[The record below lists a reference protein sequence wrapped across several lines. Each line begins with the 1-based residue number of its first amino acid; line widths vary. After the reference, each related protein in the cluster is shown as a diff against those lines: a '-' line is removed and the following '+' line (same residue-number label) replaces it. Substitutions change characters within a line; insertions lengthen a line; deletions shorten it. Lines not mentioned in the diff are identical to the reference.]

1 MKRTVAIIAGGDS
14 SEHEVSMNSAK
25 GIYSFI
31 DKEKYNLYI
40 VELSKKAWEAVLA
53 DGTRSKIDKNDFS
66 FMDGDKKV
74 KPDFAYITIHGTP
87 GENGILQ
94 GYFELLDIPYSTCDV
109 LVSAMTF
116 SKFTL
121 NQYLKG
127 FGIRVAESMLVNKRF
142 GIEDK
147 DVIEK
152 IGLPCFIKPN
162 ASGSSFGVTKV
173 KTADQIQSALKAA
186 FAESDDVMIEAFMDG
201 IELANGCYKTK
212 NKSVVFP
219 ITEVVSDNE
228 FFDYNAKYKGEV
240 TEITPARLSPE
251 LTERVKKLTSAV
263 YDILGC
269 KGIVRVDYIITE
281 GEKIN
286 MLEINTTPGMTATS
300 FIPQQV
306 KAAGLDIKDVMTD
319 IIEEGLE
326 KYSKQTF
333 ITIKTESHE
342 NT

>member
-14 SEHEVSMNSAK
+14 SEHEVSMSSAK

-40 VELSKKAWEAVLA
+40 VELSKKAWEAVLE
-53 DGTRSKIDKNDFS
+53 DGSRSKVDKNDFS
-66 FMDGDKKV
+66 FMDGDKKI

-127 FGIRVAESMLVNKRF
+127 FGVRVAESMLVNKHF
-142 GIEDK
+142 GIKDE

-173 KTADQIQSALKAA
+173 KTPEQIQPALEAA

-212 NKSVVFP
+212 DKSVVFP

-251 LTERVKKLTSAV
+251 LTDRVKKLTSAI

-269 KGIVRVDYIITE
+269 KGIVRIDYIITE

-306 KAAGLDIKDVMTD
+306 RAAGIDIKDVMTD
-319 IIEEGLE
+319 IIEDSISR
-326 KYSKQTF
+326 K
-333 ITIKTESHE
+333 
-342 NT
+342 

>member
-1 MKRTVAIIAGGDS
+1 MKRVIAIVAGGDS
-14 SEHEVSMNSAK
+14 SEHDVSMRSAE

-31 DKEKYNLYI
+31 DQEKYTLYI
-40 VELSKKAWEAVLA
+40 VELTREKWEAILP
-53 DGTRSKIDKNDFS
+53 DGSRAQVDKNDFS
-66 FMDGDKKV
+66 FVDGGQKV

-94 GYFELLDIPYSTCDV
+94 GYFELMGIPYSTCDV
-109 LVSAMTF
+109 LVSALTF

-127 FGIRVAESMLVNKRF
+127 FGVRVAESMLVNKRF
-142 GIEDK
+142 GISDEE
-147 DVIEK
+147 VIEK
-152 IGLPCFIKPN
+152 IGFPCFIKPN

-173 KTADQIQSALKAA
+173 KTKEEIQPALRAA
-186 FAESDDVMIEAFMDG
+186 FAESDDVMVEAFMDG
-201 IELANGCYKTK
+201 IELANGCYKTR
-212 NKSVVFP
+212 NRSVVFP
-219 ITEVVSDNE
+219 ITEVVSQNE
-228 FFDYNAKYKGEV
+228 FFDYNAKYNGEV

-251 LTERVKKLTSAV
+251 LTQRVQQLTSAI

-306 KAAGLDIKDVMTD
+306 RAAGIDIKDVMTD
-319 IIEEGLE
+319 IIED
-326 KYSKQTF
+326 QF
-333 ITIKTESHE
+333 
-342 NT
+342 

>member
-1 MKRTVAIIAGGDS
+1 MKRVIAIIAGGDS
-14 SEHEVSMNSAK
+14 SEHGVSMKSAE

-31 DKEKYNLYI
+31 NKDKYELYI
-40 VELSKKAWEAVLA
+40 VELCKKFWEAILP
-53 DGTRSKIDKNDFS
+53 DGSRSAIDKNDFS
-66 FMDGDKKV
+66 FMHGDRRIR
-74 KPDFAYITIHGTP
+74 PDFAYITIHGTP

-94 GYFELLDIPYSTCDV
+94 GYFELIGIPYSTCDV
-109 LVSAMTF
+109 LVSALTF
-116 SKFTL
+116 NKFAL

-127 FGIRVAESMLVNKRF
+127 FGIRIAESMLVHKRF
-142 GIEDK
+142 GISDEE
-147 DVIEK
+147 VIEK

-173 KTADQIQSALKAA
+173 KTREEIQPAIQKALE
-186 FAESDDVMIEAFMDG
+186 ESDDVMIEAFMDG

-212 NKSVVFP
+212 DKAVIFP
-219 ITEVVSDNE
+219 ITEVVSKNE
-228 FFDYNAKYKGEV
+228 FFDYNAKYNGEV

-251 LTERVKKLTSAV
+251 LTNRVQQITSAV

-269 KGIVRVDYIITE
+269 SGIVRVDYIITA

-306 KAAGLDIKDVMTD
+306 RAAGLDIKDVMTD
-319 IIEEGLE
+319 IIEN
-326 KYSKQTF
+326 KF
-333 ITIKTESHE
+333 
-342 NT
+342 N

>member
-40 VELSKKAWEAVLA
+40 VELSKKAWEAVLP
-53 DGTRSKIDKNDFS
+53 DGTRAKVDKNDFS
-66 FMDGDKKV
+66 FMDGNNKI

-142 GIEDK
+142 GIDDK
-147 DVIEK
+147 DVVEK

-173 KTADQIQSALKAA
+173 KTVEQIQPALKAA

-212 NKSVVFP
+212 DESVVFP
-219 ITEVVSDNE
+219 ITEVVSQNE
-228 FFDYNAKYKGEV
+228 FFDYNAKYNGEV

-251 LTERVKKLTSAV
+251 LTDRVKKLTSV
-263 YDILGC
+263 IYDILGC

-286 MLEINTTPGMTATS
+286 MLEVNTTPGMTATS

-319 IIEEGLE
+319 IIEEGLAQ
-326 KYSKQTF
+326 KQ
-333 ITIKTESHE
+333 
-342 NT
+342 

>member
-173 KTADQIQSALKAA
+173 KTADQIQPALKAA

-219 ITEVVSDNE
+219 ITEVVSNNE

-286 MLEINTTPGMTATS
+286 MLEINTTPGMTSTS

-326 KYSKQTF
+326 KYSK
-333 ITIKTESHE
+333 
-342 NT
+342 

>member
-1 MKRTVAIIAGGDS
+1 MKRIIAIVAGGDS
-14 SEHEVSMNSAK
+14 SEHDVSMRSAE

-31 DKEKYNLYI
+31 DKNKYTLYI
-40 VELSKKAWEAVLA
+40 VELTKKKWEALLP
-53 DGTRSKIDKNDFS
+53 DGSRAPIDKNDFS
-66 FMDGDKKV
+66 FSHDGQKV

-94 GYFELLDIPYSTCDV
+94 GYFELLGIPYSTCDV

-127 FGIRVAESMLVNKRF
+127 FGVRVAESLLVNKRH
-142 GIEDK
+142 GISDE

-173 KTADQIQSALKAA
+173 KTADQIQPALKEA

-212 NKSVVFP
+212 DKSVVLP
-219 ITEVVSDNE
+219 ITEVVSKNE

-251 LTERVKKLTSAV
+251 LTDRVQKLTSAI

-300 FIPQQV
+300 FIPQQ
-306 KAAGLDIKDVMTD
+306 
-319 IIEEGLE
+319 
-326 KYSKQTF
+326 
-333 ITIKTESHE
+333 H
-342 NT
+342 

>member
-1 MKRTVAIIAGGDS
+1 MKRTVAIFAGGDS

-173 KTADQIQSALKAA
+173 KTADQIQPALKAA

-326 KYSKQTF
+326 KYSK
-333 ITIKTESHE
+333 
-342 NT
+342 

>member
-1 MKRTVAIIAGGDS
+1 MKRIIAIVAGGDS
-14 SEHEVSMNSAK
+14 SEHDVSMRSAE

-31 DKEKYNLYI
+31 DKDKYTLYI
-40 VELSKKAWEAVLA
+40 VELTKKKWEALLP
-53 DGTRSKIDKNDFS
+53 DGSRAPIDKNDFS
-66 FMDGDKKV
+66 FSHDGQKV

-94 GYFELLDIPYSTCDV
+94 GYFELLGIPYSTCDV

-127 FGIRVAESMLVNKRF
+127 FGVRVAESLLVNKRH
-142 GIEDK
+142 GISDQ

-173 KTADQIQSALKAA
+173 KTADQIQPALKEA

-212 NKSVVFP
+212 DKSVVLP
-219 ITEVVSDNE
+219 ITEVVNKNE

-251 LTERVKKLTSAV
+251 LTDRVQKLTSAI

-306 KAAGLDIKDVMTD
+306 RAAGIDIKNVMTD
-319 IIEEGLE
+319 IIEDSFQ
-326 KYSKQTF
+326 K
-333 ITIKTESHE
+333 
-342 NT
+342 

>member
-1 MKRTVAIIAGGDS
+1 MKRIIAIVAGGDS
-14 SEHEVSMNSAK
+14 SEHDVSMRSAE

-31 DKEKYNLYI
+31 DKDKYTLYI
-40 VELSKKAWEAVLA
+40 VELTKKKWEALLP
-53 DGTRSKIDKNDFS
+53 DGSRAPIDKNDFS
-66 FMDGDKKV
+66 FSHDGQKV

-94 GYFELLDIPYSTCDV
+94 GYFELLGIPYSTCDV

-127 FGIRVAESMLVNKRF
+127 FGVRVAESLLVNKRH
-142 GIEDK
+142 GISDQ

-173 KTADQIQSALKAA
+173 KTADQIQPALKEA

-212 NKSVVFP
+212 DKSVVLP
-219 ITEVVSDNE
+219 ITEVVSKNE

-251 LTERVKKLTSAV
+251 LTDRVQKLTSAI

-306 KAAGLDIKDVMTD
+306 RAAGLDIKDVMTD
-319 IIEEGLE
+319 IIEN
-326 KYSKQTF
+326 KF
-333 ITIKTESHE
+333 
-342 NT
+342 

>member
-1 MKRTVAIIAGGDS
+1 MKRTIAIIAGGDS
-14 SEHEVSMNSAK
+14 SEYEVSMNSAK

-31 DKEKYNLYI
+31 DKEKYNLYL
-40 VELSKKAWEAVLA
+40 VELTRQKWEAILT
-53 DGTRSKIDKNDFS
+53 DGSRTPIDKNDFS
-66 FMDGDKKV
+66 FMENGVKV

-94 GYFELLDIPYSTCDV
+94 GYFELLGIPYSTCDV
-109 LVSAMTF
+109 LVSALTF

-121 NQYLKG
+121 NQYLKS
-127 FGIRVAESMLVNKRF
+127 FGIRVAESMLVIKQHEVS
-142 GIEDK
+142 EDLI
-147 DVIEK
+147 IEK

-173 KTADQIQSALKAA
+173 KTREQIRPALQAA
-186 FAESDDVMIEAFMDG
+186 FEESDDVMIEAFMDG

-212 NKSVVFP
+212 EKSVILP
-219 ITEVVSDNE
+219 ITEVVSQNE

-251 LTERVKKLTSAV
+251 LTDRVQKLSSAI
-263 YDILGC
+263 YDILKC
-269 KGIVRVDYIITE
+269 KGIVRIDYIITE

-286 MLEINTTPGMTATS
+286 MLEVNTTPGMTATS

-306 KAAGLDIKDVMTD
+306 RAAGLDIKEVMTD
-319 IIEEGLE
+319 IIENA
-326 KYSKQTF
+326 F
-333 ITIKTESHE
+333 
-342 NT
+342 

>member
-40 VELSKKAWEAVLA
+40 VELSKKAWEAVLP

-66 FMDGDKKV
+66 FMHGEKKV

-127 FGIRVAESMLVNKRF
+127 FGIRVAESMLVNKHF

-173 KTADQIQSALKAA
+173 KTAEQIQPALQAA

-201 IELANGCYKTK
+201 IELANGCYKTRE
-212 NKSVVFP
+212 KSVVFP

-251 LTERVKKLTSAV
+251 LTERVKKLTSAI

-269 KGIVRVDYIITE
+269 KGIVRIDYIITE

-286 MLEINTTPGMTATS
+286 MLEINTTPGMTSTS

-319 IIEEGLE
+319 IIEEELN
-326 KYSKQTF
+326 KISR
-333 ITIKTESHE
+333 
-342 NT
+342 

>member
-40 VELSKKAWEAVLA
+40 VELSKKAWEAVLP

-66 FMDGDKKV
+66 FMDGEKKV

-94 GYFELLDIPYSTCDV
+94 GYFELLNIPYSTCDV

-127 FGIRVAESMLVNKRF
+127 FGIRVAESMLVNKHF

-173 KTADQIQSALKAA
+173 KTAEQIQPALQAA

-201 IELANGCYKTK
+201 IELANGCYKTRE
-212 NKSVVFP
+212 KSVVFP

-251 LTERVKKLTSAV
+251 LTERVKKLTSAI

-269 KGIVRVDYIITE
+269 KGIVRIDYIITE

-286 MLEINTTPGMTATS
+286 MLEINTTPGMTSTS

-319 IIEEGLE
+319 IIEEGLN
-326 KYSKQTF
+326 KISR
-333 ITIKTESHE
+333 
-342 NT
+342 

>member
-40 VELSKKAWEAVLA
+40 VELSKKAWEAVLS

-173 KTADQIQSALKAA
+173 KTADQIQPALKAA

-228 FFDYNAKYKGEV
+228 FFDYNAKYKGEA

-281 GEKIN
+281 DEKIN

-306 KAAGLDIKDVMTD
+306 KAAGLDMKDVMTD

-326 KYSKQTF
+326 KYSK
-333 ITIKTESHE
+333 
-342 NT
+342 